1 MSVKKIFAYIALA
14 LATSGGLATAA
25 QAEAAT
31 GNHAQQETKKD
42 ALTFDSKD
50 GRRSFDA
57 MDGVGL
63 KPHLQSGDKVTLSGA
78 TVNVHNKHGDLVAS
92 VDAELPKDMKLF
104 QDKDGT
110 IVPVSSSGIAERA
123 CTNNKWVKWGVG
135 AAVEGLVCIPASAGT
150 AGAAGIP
157 CTIAAGAA
165 ATAVGC

>member
-1 MSVKKIFAYIALA
+1 MKPPALGLLPGTRGASTYFPPRCGPPRDGPHGPSHPGQIFSACSRFSHL
-14 LATSGGLATAA
+14 LKRNKTWDTS
-25 QAEAAT
+25 
-31 GNHAQQETKKD
+31 
-42 ALTFDSKD
+42 
-50 GRRSFDA
+50 
-57 MDGVGL
+57 
-63 KPHLQSGDKVTLSGA
+63 SGDKVTFSGA